1 MSLVWSILVN
11 IYDYLKSKIEA
22 CFTKLSNPRSKRF
35 WDNFSEKM
43 KDRIMKA
50 TSAVD
55 KEIKEVLEKLSA
67 MKSALWSSALSVKE
81 KFFQLKNWVG
91 SMLKW
96 MDKRVETI
104 KNLIDITI
112 VVARIINKC
121 KVIYDNEMHYIYEP
135 NCLVKGFFDVLV
147 MVIINPSRLSVF
159 LSEACSLFWKT
170 LKMTLEEMKYGALQK
185 TRFVKA
191 VFLEAVY

>member
-1 MSLVWSILVN
+1 MGNIVSSVWSILVD

-22 CFTKLSNPRSKRF
+22 CFKKLSNPRSKRF
-35 WDNFSEKM
+35 WDNFSAKM

-55 KEIKEVLEKLSA
+55 KEIEEVLEKLSA

-81 KFFQLKNWVG
+81 KFFQLKNWVV

-96 MDKRVETI
+96 MGKLVETI

-121 KVIYDNEMHYIYEP
+121 KVIYDNEMHHIYEP

-147 MVIINPSRLSVF
+147 MVIINPSRLSVV
-159 LSEACSLFWKT
+159 LSEACSLYWKK
-170 LKMTLEEMKYGALQK
+170 LKMTLEEMK
-185 TRFVKA
+185 
-191 VFLEAVY
+191 